1 MAKALGSM
9 FELALRYLLLLHASG
24 KKALTES
31 RLSAEDFV
39 CTYAADFGLAA
50 DNLNGNSGY
59 RYGEYASRC
68 SMANAAIRYLVL
80 HGLSKPSA
88 DAQGFTYT
96 ITDAGVEYISTLN
109 SVYADNYYRLACT
122 VIDHYA
128 HVTDDELVRHIWAK
142 TSSERR
148 EET

>member
-1 MAKALGSM
+1 MAKALGSA
-9 FELALRYLLLLHASG
+9 FELAIRYLLLLYASG
-24 KKALTES
+24 RKALTES

-39 CTYAADFGLAA
+39 CTYAADFGLTAE
-50 DNLNGNSGY
+50 NLNGNSSY

-68 SMANAAIRYLVL
+68 SMANTAIKYLVL
-80 HGLSKPSA
+80 HGLIKPSA

-96 ITDAGVEYISTLN
+96 ITDAGIEYISTLN

-122 VIDHYA
+122 VIDHYV
-128 HVTDDELVRHIWAK
+128 HITDDELVRHIWAK
-142 TSSERR
+142 ASSEGR